1 MDSATAFAGEA
12 AVASPAVPDAV
23 LFTCGE
29 TVFALPLTAV
39 REVLD
44 PRPLTRLPGCGPAV
58 AGLANLRGRVLTV
71 FDLGGALG
79 LGRSSAREDHR
90 LLCLAHED
98 RLAAFAVDRV
108 LGVKRAAADDLSIDA
123 TALRALDIERDDV
136 IGIGMHD
143 GAPFILLDPDHL
155 FRRLLT

>member
-1 MDSATAFAGEA
+1 MDSASALTGEA
-12 AVASPAVPDAV
+12 VVASPAVPDAV

-29 TVFALPLTAV
+29 HALALPLTAV
-39 REVLD
+39 REVLG
-44 PRPLTRLPGCGPAV
+44 PRPLTRLPGCGEAV

-79 LGRSSAREDHR
+79 LGRSCAGEDHR
-90 LLCLAHED
+90 MLLLAQGE

-123 TALRALDIERDDV
+123 AALRALDIDRDGV
-136 IGIGMHD
+136 IGIGTHD
-143 GAPFILLDPDHL
+143 GTPFILLDPEHL
-155 FRRLLT
+155 FRRLLK